1 MRYYTIA
8 EESVHAM
15 PRAIDE
21 LIGNHEF
28 ERLMLFFQR
37 SDGGDRK
44 NSLNA
49 ELFEP
54 IIIRTEIQFARQD
67 PMAAPMP
74 CQECDCT
81 PSDGHQHKTSGGPAT
96 RRLRRTLHTPAQ
108 IR

>member
-1 MRYYTIA
+1 MRHYTIA

-54 IIIRTEIQFARQD
+54 INIRTEIQFARQD
-67 PMAAPMP
+67 TMAAPMS

-81 PSDGHQHKTSGGPAT
+81 AFE
-96 RRLRRTLHTPAQ
+96 RAQ
-108 IR
+108 YKSI